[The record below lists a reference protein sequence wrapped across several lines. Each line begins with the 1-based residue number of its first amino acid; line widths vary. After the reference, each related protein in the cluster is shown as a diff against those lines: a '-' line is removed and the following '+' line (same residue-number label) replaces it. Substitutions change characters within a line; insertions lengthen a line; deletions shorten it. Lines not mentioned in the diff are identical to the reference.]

1 MLLLACVNTPALRDQ
16 LKREAGF
23 GFTVRWL
30 NDDFATPRAAVNT
43 LADANAALLVVEM
56 EQPLTWLSLVRSD
69 PATRRLP
76 VVALTSTPAGE
87 QRAMD
92 NKVSAILHLP
102 EMQSELGHVLI
113 DHARPVVDQDML
125 TSGCESPIPSLVL
138 KGLREFNA
146 GEYFE
151 AHELL
156 ETAWKQETGPVRDVY
171 RAILQIGVA
180 YLQIGRGNYQGA
192 HKMFVRAVQWL
203 APLPDR
209 CHGIDIAQLRADA
222 SAVRERLEALGPDRI
237 KELEHDL
244 LKPVIFEEPT

>member
-1 MLLLACVNTPALRDQ
+1 MLLLACVNTPASRDQ
-16 LKREAGF
+16 LSREAGF
-23 GFTVRWL
+23 TIRWL
-30 NDDFATPRAAVNT
+30 TDNFPTPRDAVNT
-43 LADANAALLVVEM
+43 IADANAALLVVEM
-56 EQPLTWLSLVRSD
+56 ELPLTWLSLVRSD

-102 EMQSELGHVLI
+102 EMQAELGHILI

-125 TSGCESPIPSLVL
+125 TSECESPIPSLVS
-138 KGLREFNA
+138 KGLHEFNR
-146 GEYFE
+146 GDYFE

-156 ETAWKQETGPVRDVY
+156 ETAWKQESGPVRDVY

-180 YLQIGRGNYQGA
+180 YLQITRGNYQGA

-222 SAVRERLEALGPDRI
+222 TAVRERLEQLGPDRI
-237 KELEHDL
+237 KELERDL
-244 LKPVIFEEPT
+244 LKPVIFEEST